1 MARRP
6 RPLPS
11 AFANTPFLVRDAL
24 ASGIAKDRLR
34 RRDLITPARGV
45 RLPADA
51 DELLH
56 RLIAIGLLLRSD
68 QHLSHVSAAVLW
80 DCPLPQTLSRVD
92 STVHVSTV
100 GSAPVER
107 RQQVVGHRVAP
118 DRARST
124 TVFGTRVSTPAAVWY
139 ECRTLLDTRDL
150 VILGDHMVG
159 VGRLATLE
167 QLSATIRAGDR
178 GVVRAR
184 SAVERIRT
192 GAESPTETSLRLMVV
207 DAGFPEPDLNVDV
220 HADDG
225 RFIGRADMAWP
236 DLRIALEYDGDHH
249 RTDRDAFR
257 RDRSRGNDFTSEG
270 WVVIRATSVDLAR
283 PATVFE
289 HLRRAFDHRR
299 RAPRRHRPTPRSH
312 FRG

>member
-1 MARRP
+1 MPRQP

-11 AFANTPFLVRDAL
+11 RFANTPFLVRDAL

-34 RRDLITPARGV
+34 RRDLVTPARGV
-45 RLPADA
+45 RLPVGT

-68 QHLSHVSAAVLW
+68 QYVSHVSAAVLW
-80 DCPLPQTLSRVD
+80 RCPLPHALTRAEAMM
-92 STVHVSTV
+92 HVSTV
-100 GSAPVER
+100 GSGPVER
-107 RQQVVGHRVAP
+107 RRQVVGHRVAA
-118 DRARST
+118 DRSHTT
-124 TVFGTRVSTPAAVWY
+124 TVFGARTSTPASAWY
-139 ECRTLLDTRDL
+139 ECRTILSTRDL

-184 SAVERIRT
+184 SAVERVRT

-207 DAGFPEPDLNVDV
+207 DAGFPEPELNVDV
-220 HADDG
+220 HAADG

-236 DLRIALEYDGDHH
+236 ELRIALEYDGDHH

-270 WVVIRATSVDLAR
+270 WIVIRATSVDLAR

-289 HLRRAFDHRR
+289 HLRRAFEHRR
-299 RAPRRHRPTPRSH
+299 RTS
-312 FRG
+312 